1 MELRKHELTRE
12 YRKSL
17 RDKAREG
24 ISEEDLRI
32 TDETLEKMAKNLG
45 WDESQHHGFHG
56 RPFGF
61 RRHGMM
67 RGFRHGPHPLAGHG
81 HDDHPMTDEP
91 LHAQGVTSKHG
102 RSSTDRLLA
111 QARRPFDR

>member
-1 MELRKHELTRE
+1 MTTPNDTHKHHRAAFWLRAMELRKHELTRE
-12 YRKSL
+12 YRETL

-45 WDESQHHGFHG
+45 WDESLHHGFHG

-67 RGFRHGPHPLAGHG
+67 RGFRRGPHPFAGHG
-81 HDDHPMTDEP
+81 HDDHEDHEPTDTP
-91 LHAQGVTSKHG
+91 KA
-102 RSSTDRLLA
+102 
-111 QARRPFDR
+111 

>member
-1 MELRKHELTRE
+1 MKNQHDTQDRHPRAAFWLRAMEMRKHELTHE

-45 WDESQHHGFHG
+45 WDESQRHGFHG

-67 RGFRHGPHPLAGHG
+67 RGFRRGPHPLAGHG
-81 HDDHPMTDEP
+81 HDDHPHDDEP
-91 LHAQGVTSKHG
+91 ADTTK
-102 RSSTDRLLA
+102 A
-111 QARRPFDR
+111 